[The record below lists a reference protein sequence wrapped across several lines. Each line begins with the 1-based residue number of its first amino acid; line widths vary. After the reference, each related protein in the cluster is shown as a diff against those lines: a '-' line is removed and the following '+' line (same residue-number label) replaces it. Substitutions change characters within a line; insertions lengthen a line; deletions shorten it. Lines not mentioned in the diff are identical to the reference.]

1 MRHTVMVMLVT
12 LAAAALGSAA
22 SAENAPPRLSLPI
35 SCAPGETC
43 FIQSYVDIVP
53 GSEVGDYRCGSA
65 TYDGHKGVDFRL
77 LSVAA
82 AKLGVN
88 VLAAAEGVVKGVR
101 DGMADEL
108 SQAGERKAIKGREC
122 GNGVVIDHGAGWE
135 TQYCHMR
142 RGSVAVR
149 SGDKVARGQV
159 LGGVGYSGL
168 AELAHVHLSVRHNG
182 EVVDPYSGRRTGSPC
197 LQSTEAAAA
206 GSMWDEAARAAFAYR
221 NGDIIGAGFA
231 AKPVGW
237 AELEVDHRIAAPEA
251 DSPSLIFYARLVNL
265 RAGDRVRI
273 SVVGPQRF
281 DVTSESEP
289 LAGNK
294 AAYVAFAGKRLK
306 APRWPAGRYLARVE
320 LLRAGEV
327 VARRDGVAL
336 DLP

>member
-1 MRHTVMVMLVT
+1 MRKPVLAMLVT
-12 LAAAALGSAA
+12 LAATALAGAAAA
-22 SAENAPPRLSLPI
+22 QNDAPQLSLPI
-35 SCAPGETC
+35 ACTPGETC

-53 GSEVGDYRCGSA
+53 GNEAGDFRCGSA

-82 AKLGVN
+82 AKLGVD
-88 VLAAAEGVVKGVR
+88 VLAAADGVVKGVR
-101 DGMADEL
+101 DGMEDEL
-108 SQAGERKAIKGREC
+108 SDAGKRQAIKGREC

-142 RGSVAVR
+142 RGSVVVR
-149 SGDKVARGQV
+149 AGHKVTRGAV
-159 LGGVGYSGL
+159 LGRVGYSGL

-182 EVVDPYSGRRTGSPC
+182 EVVDPYSGARTGSAC
-197 LQSTEAAAA
+197 QRSREAAAA
-206 GSMWDEAARAAFAYR
+206 GSMWDASARTAFTYR

-237 AELEVDHRIAAPEA
+237 AELEADHRVAVPAA

-265 RAGDRVRI
+265 RAGDRVKI
-273 SVVGPQRF
+273 AVAGPEGLDVSSV
-281 DVTSESEP
+281 SEP

-306 APRWPAGRYLARVE
+306 ALRWPAGRYVARVE
-320 LLRAGEV
+320 LVRAGEV
-327 VARRDGVAL
+327 VASREGVEL
-336 DLP
+336 ELR